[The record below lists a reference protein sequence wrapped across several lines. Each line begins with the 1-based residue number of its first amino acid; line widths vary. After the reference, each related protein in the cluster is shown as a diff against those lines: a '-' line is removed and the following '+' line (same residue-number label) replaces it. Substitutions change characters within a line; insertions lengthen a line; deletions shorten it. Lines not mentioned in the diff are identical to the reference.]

1 MRLTKDEKGR
11 VLEIYTLKNGSVLT
25 ATLLNEKIGKS
36 DYLYQLDGNEID
48 INEFQKLL
56 NQRVGE

>member
-1 MRLTKDEKGR
+1 MKLTKDEKGR
-11 VLEIYTLKNGSVLT
+11 VLEVYTLINGSVLT